1 MIALLRQWKAAVLVL
16 ALFAT
21 VGGWWAIRSHYIGI
35 GEQQCTDR
43 VARAI
48 EQQQRIANEN
58 AAVYEAGKADR
69 QIEYRD
75 RVREVVKYVESDSRC
90 DWSPDAFRMLNNAIT
105 GAEPA
110 GDPGAALPGSPDYR
124 ITKPTIDSPLDRNGG
139 RDVLGL
145 PGKAPSDRS
154 GSDQ

>member
-1 MIALLRQWKAAVLVL
+1 MIALLRQWKAVVVVL
-16 ALFAT
+16 ALFAS

-35 GEQQCTDR
+35 GEQQCTNR

-48 EQQQRIANEN
+48 EQQQRIAEQN

-90 DWSPDAFRMLNNAIT
+90 DWSPDAFSMLNNAIT
-105 GAEPA
+105 GGEPA
-110 GDPGAALPGSPDYR
+110 GEPGAAMSGPADYR
-124 ITKPTIDSPLDRNGG
+124 ITEPTFDSPLDRDGG
-139 RDVLGL
+139 RNVPGL
-145 PGKAPSDRS
+145 PGKTRGDS
-154 GSDQ
+154 